1 MRQTSARSHQ
11 RVASGLA
18 LCLAATVA
26 VSPLTHAAEQST
38 PSATLPSPAAPKAA
52 APAPAAPI
60 AAEQNQQ
67 TKSDASEAGALL
79 FNNACRTCHAV
90 DVGDHRLG
98 PSLAAIV
105 GRKAG
110 QQSGYTYSEAL
121 KNSKLIWDE
130 KNLDAFIANPDAL
143 VPGNN
148 MKPYTGMTNATDRAN
163 IVTYLR
169 SGATKKT
176 E

>member
-1 MRQTSARSHQ
+1 MRHTLARTDWRTPLLPALTFAAAAIVSAF
-11 RVASGLA
+11 A
-18 LCLAATVA
+18 
-26 VSPLTHAAEQST
+26 HAAEPPKISPT
-38 PSATLPSPAAPKAA
+38 PSATPPSPAAA
-52 APAPAAPI
+52 
-60 AAEQNQQ
+60 QDQQ
-67 TKSDASEAGALL
+67 TNTDASEAGALL
-79 FNNACRTCHAV
+79 FNNSCRTCHAV

-110 QQSGYTYSEAL
+110 QQSGYAYSESL
-121 KNSKLIWDE
+121 KQSGITWDE
-130 KNLDAFIANPDAL
+130 KTLDAFIANPDAV

-148 MKPYTGMTNATDRAN
+148 MKPYTGMTNAEDRAK
-163 IVTYLR
+163 IVAYLR